1 MMNTCNKSPF
11 VSRSLAS
18 IVSIISILTISVTV
32 HAAAPSIK
40 QALTECAQQ
49 TNSLQRLVC
58 YDRISAQLQ
67 DYANDAPTPTTAP
80 KLITAQSTPPVAP
93 HNAIVKAPEAKIA
106 PSPITKSITVP
117 IAKPITEPVKDAVAS
132 FGKTVATEDSMIATI
147 ASVKTGR
154 NNLMTITLDN
164 GQVWLQTKSE
174 DRARLSAQQVV
185 TFEKGFFG
193 AFYLSAE
200 GSNRRVAVKRL
211 K

>member
-67 DYANDAPTPTTAP
+67 DYANDAPTTAP

-93 HNAIVKAPEAKIA
+93 HNAMVKASEAKIE

>member
-67 DYANDAPTPTTAP
+67 DYANDAPTTAP

-93 HNAIVKAPEAKIA
+93 HNAMVKAP
-106 PSPITKSITVP
+106 
-117 IAKPITEPVKDAVAS
+117 
-132 FGKTVATEDSMIATI
+132 G
-147 ASVKTGR
+147 
-154 NNLMTITLDN
+154 L
-164 GQVWLQTKSE
+164 
-174 DRARLSAQQVV
+174 
-185 TFEKGFFG
+185 
-193 AFYLSAE
+193 
-200 GSNRRVAVKRL
+200 
-211 K
+211 

>member
-106 PSPITKSITVP
+106 PSPIAKSITVP

>member
-67 DYANDAPTPTTAP
+67 DYANDALTTAP

-93 HNAIVKAPEAKIA
+93 HNAMVKAPEAKIA

>member
-67 DYANDAPTPTTAP
+67 DYANDAPTTAP

-93 HNAIVKAPEAKIA
+93 HNAMVKAPEAKIE

>member
-93 HNAIVKAPEAKIA
+93 HNAMVKAPEAKIA